1 MNHGLVN
8 SAFHVWKFSFDTYA
22 QHFSAGN
29 SVVVYKMGNF
39 VEISRGPMISNTG
52 HLGKVSIVGVH
63 PIQTEEG
70 QLFRIQGV
78 ALPKGIM
85 VGICIRVMAKIL
97 MLYVCLCD
105 VLVSV
110 TTYI

>member
-1 MNHGLVN
+1 
-8 SAFHVWKFSFDTYA
+8 
-22 QHFSAGN
+22 
-29 SVVVYKMGNF
+29 MGNF
-39 VEISRGPMISNTG
+39 VDISRGPMISNTG

-85 VGICIRVMAKIL
+85 VRICIRGTAKAKK
-97 MLYVCLCD
+97 LC
-105 VLVSV
+105 V
-110 TTYI
+110 